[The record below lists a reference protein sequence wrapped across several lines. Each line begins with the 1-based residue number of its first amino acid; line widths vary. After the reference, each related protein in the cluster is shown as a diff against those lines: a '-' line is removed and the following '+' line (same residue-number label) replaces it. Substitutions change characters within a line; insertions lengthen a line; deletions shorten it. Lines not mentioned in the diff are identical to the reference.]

1 MSEIAICT
9 RQLAKS
15 FAGRE
20 GLRPC
25 SLTVERGTLYALLGK
40 NGAGKTTLFKLL
52 LGFLRPT
59 AGSAAVLGLDCLRQ
73 TAEVLRHTG
82 CLIETPVF
90 YEHLSAAENLRLHLA
105 CMECSAD
112 PAPLLARVGLDC
124 ADDRPVRAYSLGMRQ
139 RLALA
144 RALSHRSEVLILDE
158 PFNGLDP
165 VGQREMAALF
175 RQLSRAEGF
184 FYSACGSGPW
194 GRPRWTPAGWRPGCG
209 FCAGKSR
216 ASSGCCCWPG
226 WSACLWRAPWW
237 WASPTWCG
245 RCWGFRPSI
254 TAPPRAPWAR
264 RRWPAACAPG

>member
-59 AGSAAVLGLDCLRQ
+59 AGSA
-73 TAEVLRHTG
+73 EVLRHTG

-105 CMECSAD
+105 CMECSAA

-144 RALSHRSEVLILDE
+144 RALSHRPEVLILDE

-165 VGQREMAALF
+165 LDAGGLTAAVAGGAAAALSLR
-175 RQLSRAEGF
+175 RQVERMEV
-184 FYSACGSGPW
+184 
-194 GRPRWTPAGWRPGCG
+194 
-209 FCAGKSR
+209 
-216 ASSGCCCWPG
+216 
-226 WSACLWRAPWW
+226 
-237 WASPTWCG
+237 
-245 RCWGFRPSI
+245 
-254 TAPPRAPWAR
+254 
-264 RRWPAACAPG
+264 

>member
-1 MSEIAICT
+1 MIGRTFLCGVYIPSSGIKPVAQKGDSYVRNRHLHPAA
-9 RQLAKS
+9 RQELCR
-15 FAGRE
+15 AG
-20 GLRPC
+20 
-25 SLTVERGTLYALLGK
+25 
-40 NGAGKTTLFKLL
+40 GAPPLFPDGGAGNAVRTGKTTLFKLL

-144 RALSHRSEVLILDE
+144 RALSHRPEVLILDE
-158 PFNGLDP
+158 PINGLDP
-165 VGQREMAALF
+165 VGQRETAALF
-175 RQLSRAEGF
+175 RQLSRAEGRTILF
-184 FYSACGSGPW
+184 SSHQLAGAAELADRIGVLAG
-194 GRPRWTPAGWRPGCG
+194 GRLVLEADTPA
-209 FCAGKSR
+209 
-216 ASSGCCCWPG
+216 
-226 WSACLWRAPWW
+226 L
-237 WASPTWCG
+237 
-245 RCWGFRPSI
+245 
-254 TAPPRAPWAR
+254 R
-264 RRWPAACAPG
+264 RRFPGRLEEGLIEAMEGRDAE

>member
-25 SLTVERGTLYALLGK
+25 SLTVERRTLYALLGK

-144 RALSHRSEVLILDE
+144 RALSHRPEVLILDE

-175 RQLSRAEGF
+175 RQLSRAEGRTILF
-184 FYSACGSGPW
+184 SSHQLAGAAELADRIGVLAG
-194 GRPRWTPAGWRPGCG
+194 GRLVLEADTPA
-209 FCAGKSR
+209 
-216 ASSGCCCWPG
+216 
-226 WSACLWRAPWW
+226 L
-237 WASPTWCG
+237 
-245 RCWGFRPSI
+245 
-254 TAPPRAPWAR
+254 R
-264 RRWPAACAPG
+264 RRFPGRLEEGLIEAMEGRDAE

>member
-1 MSEIAICT
+1 MHRTFLCGVYIPSSGIKPAAQKGDRYVRNRHLHPAA
-9 RQLAKS
+9 RQELCR
-15 FAGRE
+15 AGGAPPLFPDGGAGNAVRA
-20 GLRPC
+20 
-25 SLTVERGTLYALLGK
+25 VGK

-144 RALSHRSEVLILDE
+144 RALSHRPEVLILDE

-165 VGQREMAALF
+165 LDAGGLAAAVAGGAAAALSLR
-175 RQLSRAEGF
+175 RQVERMEV
-184 FYSACGSGPW
+184 
-194 GRPRWTPAGWRPGCG
+194 
-209 FCAGKSR
+209 
-216 ASSGCCCWPG
+216 
-226 WSACLWRAPWW
+226 
-237 WASPTWCG
+237 
-245 RCWGFRPSI
+245 
-254 TAPPRAPWAR
+254 
-264 RRWPAACAPG
+264 